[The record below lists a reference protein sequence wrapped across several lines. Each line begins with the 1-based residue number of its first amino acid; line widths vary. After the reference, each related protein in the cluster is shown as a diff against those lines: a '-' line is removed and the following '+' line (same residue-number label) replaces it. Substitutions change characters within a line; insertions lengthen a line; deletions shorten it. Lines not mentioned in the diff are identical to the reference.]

1 MQFSSAEHSS
11 IGMKSVGRLVD
22 DSDARL
28 NSSNSSQIE
37 EYGDVFILNKQKIL
51 IQNLKNHVPNN
62 ENETAFFEIG
72 FITNSNT
79 SNNITNDT
87 NLVDQINN
95 WPMRCHK
102 KLPNV
107 TKPMDYIIR

>member
-1 MQFSSAEHSS
+1 MCNFSFAEHSG
-11 IGMKSVGRLVD
+11 IGMKSVGKLVD
-22 DSDARL
+22 DSDAKL
-28 NSSNSSQIE
+28 NSSQIE
-37 EYGDVFILNKQKIL
+37 EYGDVFILNKHKIL
-51 IQNLKNHVPNN
+51 IQNLKNHVSKN

-72 FITNSNT
+72 FSTNSNT
-79 SNNITNDT
+79 SDNITNDT

-95 WPMRCHK
+95 WPMRCRK